1 MRRLKFEKINLK
13 IIAIVAILLY
23 FFTISIGYSVLRQ
36 RMNIYGK
43 ATIGDSREN
52 TQKTL
57 QMKKENTNINE

>member
-43 ATIGDSREN
+43 ATIGDSSEN